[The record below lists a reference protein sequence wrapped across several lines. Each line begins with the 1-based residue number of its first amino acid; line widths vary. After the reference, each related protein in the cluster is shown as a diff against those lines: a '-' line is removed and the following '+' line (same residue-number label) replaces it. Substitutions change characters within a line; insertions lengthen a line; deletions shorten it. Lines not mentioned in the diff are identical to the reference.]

1 MFAQKSK
8 LTPAADRHY
17 TFIEALTTVEF
28 AIVALMFFGCEITGI
43 VFLSSASDMTQVSS
57 TVDNWQCVASALT
70 YTMLHPHSW

>member
-17 TFIEALTTVEF
+17 TFLEALTTVEF

-43 VFLSSASDMTQVSS
+43 VFLSSASDMTQVSLPS
-57 TVDNWQCVASALT
+57 QRNCHH
-70 YTMLHPHSW
+70 YMH